1 MSSVPHP
8 PISPTSQAHPPTK
21 VRLPMNSGITVNLLF
36 HTSVKSDVAHL
47 HSSQLITLKSF
58 IVLFR
63 AHSLVTLPTQRL
75 TASGII
81 LLTISLIPT
90 MFLSLKS
97 ASPNQLLKFNPL
109 KNQPCH
115 HFLHQHLSFQLHRH
129 LTLKHRYHQL
139 IKHHHH
145 QSLKHCHRQYFKNH
159 HHQSLKHRHQQ
170 YLKHHHR
177 HSFKYRHHQYFKNRH
192 HQFLKHCH
200 HQYLKHRHQHSFK
213 YHH

>member
-36 HTSVKSDVAHL
+36 HTSVKLDVAHL

-58 IVLFR
+58 IVLFC

-145 QSLKHCHRQYFKNH
+145 QSLKHCHR
-159 HHQSLKHRHQQ
+159 
-170 YLKHHHR
+170 

-200 HQYLKHRHQHSFK
+200 HQYLKHRHRHSFK